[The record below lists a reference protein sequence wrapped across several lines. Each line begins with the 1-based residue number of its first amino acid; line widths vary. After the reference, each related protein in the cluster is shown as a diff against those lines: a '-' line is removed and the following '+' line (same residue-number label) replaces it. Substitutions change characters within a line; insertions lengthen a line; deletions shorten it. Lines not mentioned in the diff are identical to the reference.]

1 MLFAKSSVFA
11 DAVASRKSEI
21 APRHAR
27 TSSSQR
33 ILRDGRSPLTA

>member
-11 DAVASRKSEI
+11 DAVASRNSEI

-33 ILRDGRSPLTA
+33 ILRDGSRMLTA